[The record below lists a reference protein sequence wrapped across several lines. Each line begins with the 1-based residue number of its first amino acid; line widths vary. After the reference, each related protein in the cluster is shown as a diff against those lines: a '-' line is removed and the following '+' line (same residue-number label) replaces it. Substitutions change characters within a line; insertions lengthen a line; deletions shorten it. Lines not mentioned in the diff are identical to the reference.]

1 MRTRNALRRH
11 GINENGCP
19 NTELQSI
26 YKGEKG
32 REVLENPY
40 KTQSQVNPT
49 NKDGFRQLPNKVW
62 HDLMEISLTGAQF
75 RIVLT
80 IVDKTL
86 GFRKY
91 SEFISYSQ
99 FEKLTGLSRQ
109 SVNLAVKGLEAKKV
123 IVVDRSGHRNEYLF
137 NMHWDTWNGQARE
150 VATGKSNHTSNG
162 QL

>member
-1 MRTRNALRRH
+1 MRTKNALRRH

-19 NTELQSI
+19 NTELQSKKRG
-26 YKGEKG
+26 KGE
-32 REVLENPY
+32 EVLENPY

-49 NKDGFRQLPNKVW
+49 NKDGFRQLPNEVW
-62 HDLMEISLTGAQF
+62 HALMEISLTGAQF

-91 SEFISYSQ
+91 SEFISYGQ
-99 FEKLTGLSRQ
+99 FEKLTRLSRQ
-109 SVNLAVKGLEAKKV
+109 SVNLAVKGLEAKRI
-123 IVVDRSGHRNEYLF
+123 IVVDRTSRRNEYLF

-150 VATGKSNHTSNG
+150 VTTGKSNHTKNG